1 MFYLFAFRTFKQFA
15 IRQFFLLEMNHA
27 RDTALAGAVPS
38 GVLFAL
44 VNCLLIIIGVLLS
57 KLKSKWMLTL

>member
-1 MFYLFAFRTFKQFA
+1 
-15 IRQFFLLEMNHA
+15 MNHA

-38 GVLFAL
+38 GILFAL